1 MKLSAIWAASLL
13 LFGLSVTTARGQEQP
28 KPEEK
33 TKGEEQI
40 TPLKVTVVF
49 NEYEGEKKV
58 SSLPYVLFLKA
69 GAEHKDYMG
78 TVRMG
83 VRVPVWTGAKD
94 SAVQYQDVGSNI
106 DCWARPA
113 QGDRYALELRLERSS
128 LYTGKDDHPVAQ
140 KPDDELHQPIM
151 RQFRSNSTVTL
162 RDGQTTQSI
171 MATDPLNGHTIRVEV
186 TLNVLK

>member
-1 MKLSAIWAASLL
+1 MKLSPIYAASILL
-13 LFGLSVTTARGQEQP
+13 LGLSVSVARAQEQP
-28 KPEEK
+28 KAEEK
-33 TKGEEQI
+33 ARGEELI

-58 SSLPYVLFLKA
+58 NSLPYVLFLKA
-69 GAEHKDYMG
+69 GTEHKEYVG

-113 QGDRYALELRLERSS
+113 QGDRYVLDLRLERSS
-128 LYTGKDDHPVAQ
+128 LYTGKDDHPVAP
-140 KPDDELHQPIM
+140 KPDEELHQPIM

-171 MATDPLNGHTIRVEV
+171 MATDPLNGHTIRVDV